1 MRLAPEV
8 QVQMPQLIHALSAEM
23 DVIFVKKRKV
33 LFVWLA
39 LHLPLSTKVYVSMN
53 VQVPSVQAE
62 SLQMRMQHPADP
74 GN

>member
-33 LFVWLA
+33 LFV
-39 LHLPLSTKVYVSMN
+39 
-53 VQVPSVQAE
+53 
-62 SLQMRMQHPADP
+62 
-74 GN
+74 